1 MQWSRKAKG
10 EAEKASPVL
19 NSSGN
24 GSFPTLPS
32 SWLLPP
38 ERPVPQVFL
47 CKPTT
52 LTCPSIAGQSTEGL
66 GLGQPVVGAIFLV
79 LRAEE
84 RFGNGVGVVR
94 QGRCLAWN
102 ARHHWATMSSHV
114 HAAAA
119 PPERR
124 WWDGGAAGGLCW
136 WASHSQPPYPDN
148 PSLLLAGR
156 TSHTQFSFSACCF
169 RGLMRPK
176 AVKDAA
182 LGSVPTNFEERI
194 LCDLLLC
201 WPCGYQIVF
210 PIFVLQ
216 KEIPLFSFKKKTTLA
231 CKSPAPY
238 SRLWLV
244 LTVFASWAKIVR
256 LSRSTF
262 PTVY

>member
-1 MQWSRKAKG
+1 M
-10 EAEKASPVL
+10 L

-32 SWLLPP
+32 SWLLLP
-38 ERPVPQVFL
+38 EHPVPQVFL

-52 LTCPSIAGQSTEGL
+52 LTCPSAGQSPEGL

-79 LRAEE
+79 PRAEE

-94 QGRCLAWN
+94 QGRCLARN
-102 ARHHWATMSSHV
+102 ARRLWDAMSSHV

-182 LGSVPTNFEERI
+182 LVVYPPILKRGSSVICFCVDHVATRS
-194 LCDLLLC
+194 CS
-201 WPCGYQIVF
+201 
-210 PIFVLQ
+210 
-216 KEIPLFSFKKKTTLA
+216 LFLSYRKKFHCFHLKKKKTGVQKTSSIQQAVA
-231 CKSPAPY
+231 CSY
-238 SRLWLV
+238 CLC
-244 LTVFASWAKIVR
+244 
-256 LSRSTF
+256 
-262 PTVY
+262 